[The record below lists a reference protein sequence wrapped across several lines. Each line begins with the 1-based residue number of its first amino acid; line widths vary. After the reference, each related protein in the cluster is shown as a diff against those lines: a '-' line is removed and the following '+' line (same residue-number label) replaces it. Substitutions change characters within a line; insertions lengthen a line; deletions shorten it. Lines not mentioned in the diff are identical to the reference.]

1 MEAQSI
7 RFNHEQTTFQ
17 RLNPGG
23 GLACCIMGDAMKGLI
38 LAGGKGTRLRPL
50 TLNLPKPIVPVAN
63 RPFLLY
69 QIDLM
74 KSASIDEIILSLSY
88 QPRKIEDLLKDGAD
102 FDVLIRYVVEG
113 APLGTS
119 GAFKNAEEWIEGT
132 TVVFNGDV
140 LTSVDL
146 PAVIATH
153 REKKSVATLVLT
165 QVEDPTSYGLVE
177 SDASGRIH
185 RFLEKPGMDEITS
198 NTINA
203 GIYVLEPSV
212 LEHMPQGK
220 PFSFERELF
229 PSLLAKGE
237 PMYAVVSDQYWIDIG
252 TPGKYLE
259 VHRDILGGK
268 FKSPAIPPTA
278 LTSDVIPDGA
288 FVDSASLVGEGVTIR
303 ENVRIESSVIGPNCK
318 IDSGAH
324 IVDSVIW
331 SSNTIDADARISG
344 SILARGCYVGRSA
357 TLQPGT
363 LLGGK
368 SVVTDYSV
376 L

>member
-1 MEAQSI
+1 
-7 RFNHEQTTFQ
+7 
-17 RLNPGG
+17 
-23 GLACCIMGDAMKGLI
+23 MKGLI

-74 KSASIDEIILSLSY
+74 KKAGIDEIVLSLSY

-102 FDVLIRYVVEG
+102 FDVLIRYAVES
-113 APLGTS
+113 APLGTA
-119 GAFKNAEEWIEGT
+119 GAFKNAEEWIDGP
-132 TVVFNGDV
+132 TVVFNGDI

-146 PAVIATH
+146 PSVIATH
-153 REKKSVATLVLT
+153 REKQSVATLVLT
-165 QVEDPTSYGLVE
+165 PVEDPSAYGLVE
-177 SDASGRIH
+177 ADSSGRIH
-185 RFLEKPGMDEITS
+185 RFLEKPGMNEITS

-212 LEHMPQGK
+212 LEHMPAGK

-229 PSLLAKGE
+229 PYLLEKGE

-259 VHRDILGGK
+259 VHRDILGGD
-268 FKSPAIPPTA
+268 FQSSAIPPSA
-278 LTSDVIPDGA
+278 LTSDMIPIDA

-303 ENVRIESSVIGPNCK
+303 DGVRIESSVIGPNCK
-318 IDSGAH
+318 IDSGTH
-324 IVDSVIW
+324 IVNSVLW
-331 SSNTIDADARISG
+331 SGNTIDADVRISG

-357 TLQPGT
+357 VLRPGT

-368 SVVTDYSV
+368 SVVTDYSLV
-376 L
+376 